1 MVAAVGL
8 TTAGDAPGVRA
19 LRRWIAVALC
29 AGIFLVQ
36 LAWAPL
42 DLAGMGYSDDEV
54 AASFVPLSWLSGDLA
69 GAPRSQLIGRQG
81 LVTAHGIAE
90 PIVKLPF
97 ALAGSTLAP
106 LFPASPRF
114 AERFVALLPLLE
126 TALLATL
133 LFVWATRLTGDLR
146 WARHPPS
153 ERRSARSSGP
163 TPTSG
168 SSRRRAW
175 RCSPPPISP
184 WRPTLP
190 RPGAVVRRSGRSAS
204 SSWRP

>member
-19 LRRWIAVALC
+19 LSRWIAVALC

-54 AASFVPLSWLSGDLA
+54 AASFELMSGLSGDLA

-106 LFPASPRF
+106 LFSASPRF
-114 AERFVALLPLLE
+114 AERFVAVLPLLQ
-126 TALLATL
+126 TTLLATL
-133 LFVWATRLTGDLR
+133 LFVWATRLTGNLR
-146 WARHPPS
+146 WGLTAATR
-153 ERRSARSSGP
+153 G
-163 TPTSG
+163 
-168 SSRRRAW
+168 
-175 RCSPPPISP
+175 
-184 WRPTLP
+184 
-190 RPGAVVRRSGRSAS
+190 
-204 SSWRP
+204 

>member
-54 AASFVPLSWLSGDLA
+54 AASFVLMSWLSGDLA

-146 WARHPPS
+146 WGLTSALGAAFCTLFWPYAYLGLEPTQGLALLQIFPRILRRVPAAAHQRH
-153 ERRSARSSGP
+153 A
-163 TPTSG
+163 
-168 SSRRRAW
+168 
-175 RCSPPPISP
+175 
-184 WRPTLP
+184 
-190 RPGAVVRRSGRSAS
+190 
-204 SSWRP
+204 